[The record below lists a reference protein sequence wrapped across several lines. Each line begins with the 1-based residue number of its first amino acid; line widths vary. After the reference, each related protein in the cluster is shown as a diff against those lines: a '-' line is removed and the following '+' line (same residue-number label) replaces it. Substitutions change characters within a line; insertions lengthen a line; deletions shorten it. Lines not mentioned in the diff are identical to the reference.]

1 VLQRAP
7 LRLLLVVHFGQQIV
21 TSVRPTVSE
30 LPSDIFFS
38 ELIDI
43 AVAGSVTLF
52 SSSSL
57 HAPTSSFSSLSCSI
71 SEALIIIV
79 ALLLSCS
86 IPLSSL
92 FDGLLFIASS
102 VTCCFLA
109 LLLNTCLIGGFD
121 IPSGAI

>member
-1 VLQRAP
+1 
-7 LRLLLVVHFGQQIV
+7 LLVVHFCQQIV

-57 HAPTSSFSSLSCSI
+57 HAPTSI

-92 FDGLLFIASS
+92 FDGILSIASS